1 MGTVR
6 GQNSLQTE
14 TVVGMELSRGEAA
27 GSVSLSHPRKPLPV
41 LRGNNLKQNDFRTTR
56 RTAH

>member
-41 LRGNNLKQNDFRTTR
+41 LRGNNLKQNDF
-56 RTAH
+56 